1 MEIIAVLG
9 LIMSII
15 YTFSYLFFE
24 ATRRC

>member
-1 MEIIAVLG
+1 MEIVAILS
-9 LIMSII
+9 LIMTII

>member
-1 MEIIAVLG
+1 MEIIAIIS
-9 LIMSII
+9 LILSAI

>member
-1 MEIIAVLG
+1 MEIVAVLS